1 MDDLH
6 RRLREAADA
15 HQPDRD
21 AMLAR
26 IERGMADATGA
37 DRARLYRRRR
47 QASWLKVSLAGIAG
61 VGVLGLGGLAVAAGV
76 QQGAPQ
82 RPNPP
87 VATPTDDTGPAGNA
101 ATASPKPRASAT
113 KPTAAPPAT
122 SHHSATPTPTPTP
135 TPTVSAD
142 GPLAAQGD
150 VNAHSTVYW
159 EQNDL
164 TVAVA
169 QPLSSLTVELRI
181 AQTGGVDSTGAW
193 QTAPT
198 DDYTISVTHT
208 DGFVVY
214 RWVLKPGHT
223 VPGSSQQVFA
233 AQFNHDTGK
242 RDASKDT
249 FHVETS
255 AGGRTAA
262 VGGGFAAAG

>member
-26 IERGMADATGA
+26 VERGMAGATGA

-47 QASWLKVSLAGIAG
+47 QASWLKVSLAGLAG

-82 RPNPP
+82 HPNPS
-87 VATPTDDTGPAGNA
+87 ATTPSGNAGPAGNA
-101 ATASPKPRASAT
+101 ATASPKPRASAP
-113 KPTAAPPAT
+113 KPTTAPPST
-122 SHHSATPTPTPTP
+122 PHHSATPSPT
-135 TPTVSAD
+135 AD
-142 GPLAAQGD
+142 GPLAAHGD

-164 TVAVA
+164 AVAVA
-169 QPLSSLTVELRI
+169 QPLSTLTVELRI

-193 QTAPT
+193 QTAPA
-198 DDYTISVTHT
+198 DDFTVTVTHT

-214 RWVLKPGHT
+214 RWVLKPGRT
-223 VPGSSQQVFA
+223 VPGSSQQLFA

-249 FHVETS
+249 FRVETS
-255 AGGRTAA
+255 AGGRAAA
-262 VGGGFAAAG
+262 VGGGFTAGN